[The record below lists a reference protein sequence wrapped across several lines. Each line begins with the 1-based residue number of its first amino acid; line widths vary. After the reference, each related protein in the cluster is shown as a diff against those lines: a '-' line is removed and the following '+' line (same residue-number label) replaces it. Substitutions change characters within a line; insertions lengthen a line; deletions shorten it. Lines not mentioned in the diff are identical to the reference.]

1 MNLATT
7 LTTSLQQNK
16 NSNKTETADKENLP
30 PRRNRHPTQHSLSD
44 VSLFQHP
51 GKAVDG
57 EMTTGQLRAAV
68 CLQRKTSYSAGFV
81 KPANLL
87 LFNTASTC
95 PNLTTCAQSS
105 VLLHVQ
111 IITLLHVFLSFS
123 NYRTEKARCNTD
135 INSQCGKWFFS
146 HSQLSVQ
153 TLFFVLFFS
162 FSFFRGGGG
171 GAFLLFTITN
181 ITHVSTPV
189 QTLLW
194 YLYSSH
200 VQPHVSIST
209 CTLNIQSA
217 GSHTVIQIHFG
228 WGWVPLLLWL
238 LYPYKSKQPKFSTKD
253 QWGIKTNI
261 SSKRN
266 KNSFIVLFTKFSCA
280 MSWFKGVAMFGLGW
294 RSSVVLY
301 WVVSSFLTRL
311 FWPMYHS
318 KPEAF

>member
-171 GAFLLFTITN
+171 RFSFIHYNKYNTCQYTCSNSFMVFVQLPCATACIN
-181 ITHVSTPV
+181 IYMHIKHPKCWKSYRYSD
-189 QTLLW
+189 TLWVRMGTTAL
-194 YLYSSH
+194 
-200 VQPHVSIST
+200 V
-209 CTLNIQSA
+209 A
-217 GSHTVIQIHFG
+217 A
-228 WGWVPLLLWL
+228 VPLQ
-238 LYPYKSKQPKFSTKD
+238 K
-253 QWGIKTNI
+253 
-261 SSKRN
+261 
-266 KNSFIVLFTKFSCA
+266 
-280 MSWFKGVAMFGLGW
+280 
-294 RSSVVLY
+294 
-301 WVVSSFLTRL
+301 
-311 FWPMYHS
+311 
-318 KPEAF
+318 